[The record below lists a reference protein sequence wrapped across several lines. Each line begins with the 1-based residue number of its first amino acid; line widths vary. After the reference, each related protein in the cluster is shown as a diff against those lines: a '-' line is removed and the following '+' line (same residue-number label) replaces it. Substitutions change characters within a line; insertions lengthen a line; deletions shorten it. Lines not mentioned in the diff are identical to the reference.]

1 VEEVWY
7 GCAPSGG
14 NNHCTGFLSPFF
26 EGVFP
31 WSTRKNRFSSLG
43 SLEIK
48 APSPARES
56 CCIGGNELRESFRFW
71 CLALMVG
78 LSSECMF
85 GQKQILDFRTRF
97 TQETEAVRRAQK
109 MLKLGEADFDEVTGD
124 IDAVKLPDGLAV
136 LKEYRDE
143 IQLCEEGLDA
153 KKIDA
158 EKHPQGFKQLE
169 ISLRQSLRP
178 LNSLLVGLRSDEQ
191 APFLEVRTDLDE
203 LNRHLIH
210 ELFPR

>member
-1 VEEVWY
+1 M
-7 GCAPSGG
+7 
-14 NNHCTGFLSPFF
+14 
-26 EGVFP
+26 
-31 WSTRKNRFSSLG
+31 RK
-43 SLEIK
+43 
-48 APSPARES
+48 
-56 CCIGGNELRESFRFW
+56 SFRSV
-71 CLALMVG
+71 ALVLMIG
-78 LSSECMF
+78 LSAKWTL

-97 TQETEAVRRAQK
+97 TQETDAVRRAQK
-109 MLKLGEADFDEVTGD
+109 MPKLGEAEFDEITRD
-124 IDAVKLPDGLAV
+124 IDEGKLTDGLAI

-169 ISLRQSLRP
+169 ISLRQSLRR
-178 LNSLLVGLRSDEQ
+178 LNNLLLGFTTDEQ
-191 APFLEVRTDLDE
+191 APFLEVRIDLDE